1 MINKVFYLSLK
12 KKKNKSPKPRIKKK
26 IKKRKNKNPDG
37 NHHVALV
44 PQAAPQQPCTTVVG
58 SQGPSGDDDARQ

>member
-1 MINKVFYLSLK
+1 MNK
-12 KKKNKSPKPRIKKK
+12 KKKKILKLQIPKTQNKKK
-26 IKKRKNKNPDG
+26 IKKRKNKNPDS